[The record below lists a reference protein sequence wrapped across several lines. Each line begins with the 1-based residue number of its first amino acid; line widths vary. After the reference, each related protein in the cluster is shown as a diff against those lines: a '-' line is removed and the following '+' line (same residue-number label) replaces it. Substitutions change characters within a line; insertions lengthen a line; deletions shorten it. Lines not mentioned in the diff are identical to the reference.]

1 VQRASLAN
9 EYGTG
14 TTGSGSDDV
23 LRCVVDVYAQAS
35 IHIFLQV
42 VYIFHGASVS
52 AATACTGALFALAHT
67 YHRVPVCILKPT
79 TIQFA
84 HASS

>member
-1 VQRASLAN
+1 MDPQPQCATLVSLVT

-14 TTGSGSDDV
+14 AGSGSDDV

-42 VYIFHGASVS
+42 VYISHGASVS
-52 AATACTGALFALAHT
+52 AATACTGTLFALAHT
-67 YHRVPVCILKPT
+67 YHRVCI
-79 TIQFA
+79 IVGG
-84 HASS
+84 

>member
-1 VQRASLAN
+1 MIMDSQLHCATLVSLVT

-14 TTGSGSDDV
+14 TGSGSDDV

-42 VYIFHGASVS
+42 VYIYFME
-52 AATACTGALFALAHT
+52 LM
-67 YHRVPVCILKPT
+67 
-79 TIQFA
+79 
-84 HASS
+84 